1 MKSRI
6 IKQYYTIYALIA
18 GVFDRMFTVS
28 EISHGGGFDIG
39 CSHALTSEITQLSE
53 IARQKILP
61 ALPLNVFPKCLW
73 M

>member
-6 IKQYYTIYALIA
+6 IKQYSTVYALMA

-28 EISHGGGFDIG
+28 EISHSGRFDIG
-39 CSHALTSEITQLSE
+39 CLHALTGEITQLSE

-61 ALPLNVFPKCLW
+61 ALPLNIFPKYLW